1 MHSELLANQGLGAQG
16 FNTPPSER
24 WVERCRKTTAN
35 HPMSFNTP
43 PSERWVESHYD
54 FRCQWVCPSTLKA
67 LLSFGIFPVFIAN
80 TF

>member
-1 MHSELLANQGLGAQG
+1 MHSELLANQGFGAQG

-24 WVERCRKTTAN
+24 R
-35 HPMSFNTP
+35 
-43 PSERWVESHYD
+43 VESRYD